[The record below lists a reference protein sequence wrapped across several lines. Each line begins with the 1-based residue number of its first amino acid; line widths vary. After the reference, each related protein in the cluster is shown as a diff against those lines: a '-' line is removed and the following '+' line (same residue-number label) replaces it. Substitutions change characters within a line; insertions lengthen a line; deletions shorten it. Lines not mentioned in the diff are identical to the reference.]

1 MLGESKKLEAE
12 EAKLDAELKKKKSEL
27 YAENESAELL
37 WRVFRDNHRF
47 FFSLFYKKILLSTC

>member
-1 MLGESKKLEAE
+1 MEAE

-47 FFSLFYKKILLSTC
+47 FFLLNKIFLTF